1 MATTISNAD
10 VQTFER
16 NVRHLAQQEVSRFR
30 PYVREVSDIGNQH
43 NWDLLSAGAATQKTT
58 TLQSTPNNQA
68 GAWTRR
74 TDTVQTWNI
83 GDSVEPEQ
91 LVQMLIDPLSAIAK
105 SEAMAMNRSIDDLIL
120 ASATGLSA
128 NQQGSTFAFPASQI
142 IGTGVEIFSF
152 DMVTNV
158 NEIFQL
164 NNIDPNMRKCFGVD
178 PIIMRKMLQLT
189 EATSGDYVTAK
200 ELSNNGYIR
209 NWMGFDWVV
218 STRLLS
224 TVPGTNVQLVAFTDR
239 AIGLHVAKDFW
250 AMVDQDPAF
259 SFVWR
264 IYSAW
269 TMGSMR
275 VEDQQIV
282 QCFIADS
289 T

>member
-1 MATTISNAD
+1 VALTISNAD

-16 NVRHLAQQEVSRFR
+16 NVRWLAQQEISRFR
-30 PYVREVSDIGNQH
+30 PYVREVADVGITH
-43 NWDLLSAGAATQKTT
+43 NWDLLSQGSATQKTG
-58 TLQSTPNNQA
+58 TLQPTPNNQ
-68 GAWTRR
+68 GGSWTRR
-74 TDTVQTWNI
+74 SDTAQTWNI
-83 GDSVEPEQ
+83 GDSVEQEQ
-91 LVQMLIDPLSAIAK
+91 LHLMLIDPLSSIAY
-105 SEAMAMNRSIDDLIL
+105 SMAMAMKRAIDDLIL
-120 ASATGLSA
+120 AAATGLA
-128 NQQGSTFAFPASQI
+128 VDGQGNTYAFPAGQT

-158 NEIFQL
+158 NQIFQL
-164 NNIDPNMRKCFGVD
+164 NNIDPMVTKCFGVD

-189 EATSGDYVTAK
+189 EATSGDYVNVK
-200 ELSNNGYIR
+200 ELSNRGFVNS
-209 NWMGFDWVV
+209 WMGFNWVV

-224 TVPGTNVQLVAFTDR
+224 QVPGTNISLIAFTER

-250 AMVDQDPAF
+250 TRVAEDPST

-264 IYSAW
+264 LFAEW
-269 TMGSMR
+269 VMGAMR